1 MCVCLEKVFHERN
14 LFKERYLKRYSISL
28 LFVESGKAS
37 IAKLFD
43 FFLSFIYLPNVN
55 EDDSEGCNLEISTIL
70 Q

>member
-14 LFKERYLKRYSISL
+14 LFKEILNDIPYLFYS
-28 LFVESGKAS
+28 S

-43 FFLSFIYLPNVN
+43 FFLSFIYLPNIN

>member
-14 LFKERYLKRYSISL
+14 LFKEVLNDIPYLFHSSNQGRRRLQNYSISFYH
-28 LFVESGKAS
+28 LF
-37 IAKLFD
+37 ICP
-43 FFLSFIYLPNVN
+43 IN

>member
-14 LFKERYLKRYSISL
+14 LFKEILNDIPYLFHSSNQGRRRLQNY
-28 LFVESGKAS
+28 
-37 IAKLFD
+37 FD